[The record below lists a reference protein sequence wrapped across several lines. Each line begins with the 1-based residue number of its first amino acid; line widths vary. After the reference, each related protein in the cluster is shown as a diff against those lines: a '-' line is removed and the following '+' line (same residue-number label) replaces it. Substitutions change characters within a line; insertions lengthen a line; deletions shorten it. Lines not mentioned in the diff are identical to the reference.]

1 MANQQNS
8 TNINWYPGHMAKTK
22 RQIQEDLKLIDV
34 VVEILDARIP
44 MSSRNPDI
52 EELIKNKD
60 RLIVLNKY
68 DLADEK
74 QNQKWIQYFK
84 NNGLQAVLVNSN
96 TGEGINQAVKKIEE
110 IYEAT
115 QEKFENKGRVGK
127 AIRVMILGI
136 PNVGKSSFIN
146 RLTKKNST
154 VVGNKPGVTRQKQ
167 WIRINGNIELLD
179 TPGVL
184 WPKFESEEVALNL
197 AYTGTI
203 KDDILQTIE
212 VGFSLLKLLVY
223 KYLELLTERYKLDKR
238 DVENILNL
246 EDLEENERILEI
258 MHLIGKKRGALI
270 SGGNIDEEKT
280 ARMLLDEFKELF
292 EIKRTPEEVNL
303 LSPLTWAYVGDA
315 VYELYIRMHLVNNTK
330 LKPHKLHIE
339 AIKYVKAKAQAETLK
354 KIENDLTEKEK
365 EIVKRGRNAENH
377 HLPKNATVQEYMH
390 STGFEALIGYLYLT
404 KQDERLRKI
413 LDKCVE

>member
-197 AYTGTI
+197 AFTGTI
-203 KDDILQTIE
+203 KDDILPTIE
-212 VGFSLLKLLVY
+212 IGFSLLKVLVY
-223 KYLELLTERYKLDKR
+223 KHLELLTERYKLDKR

-280 ARMLLDEFKELF
+280 AKIILEDFRSGKIGRITL
-292 EIKRTPEEVNL
+292 EEV
-303 LSPLTWAYVGDA
+303 
-315 VYELYIRMHLVNNTK
+315 
-330 LKPHKLHIE
+330 
-339 AIKYVKAKAQAETLK
+339 
-354 KIENDLTEKEK
+354 
-365 EIVKRGRNAENH
+365 
-377 HLPKNATVQEYMH
+377 
-390 STGFEALIGYLYLT
+390 
-404 KQDERLRKI
+404 
-413 LDKCVE
+413 

>member
-1 MANQQNS
+1 MANQQNLI
-8 TNINWYPGHMAKTK
+8 NINWYPGHMAKTK

-52 EELIKNKD
+52 EELIKNKN

-115 QEKFENKGRVGK
+115 QEKFENKGRIGK
-127 AIRVMILGI
+127 SIRVMILGI

-146 RLTKKNST
+146 RLTKKNSAT
-154 VVGNKPGVTRQKQ
+154 VGNKPGVTRQKQ
-167 WIRINGNIELLD
+167 WIRINQNIELLD

-203 KDDILQTIE
+203 KDDVLETIE
-212 VGFSLLKLLVY
+212 IGFSLLKTLVKTYPNNLL
-223 KYLELLTERYKLDKR
+223 ERYKL
-238 DVENILNL
+238 EESELETILAQK
-246 EDLEENERILEI
+246 DLEENEKILEV
-258 MHLIGKKRGALI
+258 MHWIGRKRGAII
-270 SGGNIDEEKT
+270 SGGNIDEDKT
-280 ARMLLDEFKELF
+280 AKIILEDFR
-292 EIKRTPEEVNL
+292 
-303 LSPLTWAYVGDA
+303 SG
-315 VYELYIRMHLVNNTK
+315 K
-330 LKPHKLHIE
+330 LGKI
-339 AIKYVKAKAQAETLK
+339 TL
-354 KIENDLTEKEK
+354 EK
-365 EIVKRGRNAENH
+365 V
-377 HLPKNATVQEYMH
+377 
-390 STGFEALIGYLYLT
+390 
-404 KQDERLRKI
+404 
-413 LDKCVE
+413 